1 MKRQVATMT
10 HNGTWKVIYDDSVKL
25 NPYRIVLVQS
35 GYNKLGVWAKMQ
47 KTVARFADLAS
58 CMYYLYVST
67 M

>member
-1 MKRQVATMT
+1 MKRQVATMI
-10 HNGTWKVIYDDSVKL
+10 HNGTWKVIYDDSAKL
-25 NPYRIVLVQS
+25 NPYRIVLVQN